1 MCTNIK
7 DFTSCLCDVLMM
19 NCLYY
24 LSKNKSFFIIYSL
37 ELLTSLLS
45 IFNKFERKKETTT
58 KGGHSN
64 EKGRHQEQQHQI
76 G

>member
-1 MCTNIK
+1 
-7 DFTSCLCDVLMM
+7 V
-19 NCLYY
+19 
-24 LSKNKSFFIIYSL
+24 
-37 ELLTSLLS
+37 LLTSLLS
-45 IFNKFERKKETTT
+45 IFNKSKKRESTT

>member
-1 MCTNIK
+1 MDDELFIFLK
-7 DFTSCLCDVLMM
+7 
-19 NCLYY
+19 
-24 LSKNKSFFIIYSL
+24 KSSFIIYSL
-37 ELLTSLLS
+37 VLLTSLLS
-45 IFNKFERKKETTT
+45 IFNKFGRKKETTT